1 MRTKLL
7 ILASVM
13 YYRGYFSWFL
23 FKRLLKKIPF
33 VHEKLYQNANA
44 LEESLQTNYTNLE
57 SLPEKGL
64 SIENILERTDCV
76 KPDQSME
83 LVSGII
89 YNKSEEHF
97 DALEKV
103 FRKFRFTNP
112 LHPDLF
118 PEVREMEIDI
128 INMARDMF
136 SGNKNVCGNVTSGG
150 TESILLA
157 VYTYREWARKN
168 YGITS
173 PNIVA
178 FHSVHPAF
186 DKACHYFGVSLRK
199 VSSLFWMKLS
209 MDWNTICVI
218 GSAPTYGYG
227 VVDPINEIALH
238 CHSRNTPL
246 HVDCCMGG
254 FLMPFLQDNPVSFK
268 NPGITS
274 ISADSHKYGN
284 CYKGS
289 SILLF
294 RDWAYKQHQHFVKTD
309 WEGGMYATPTL
320 LGSKSGALF
329 ATTWASMLLMGKD
342 RYSQIANT
350 IQNHLVRI
358 RNEFANNPN
367 ITILGHPT
375 VNIIAFSSNTLDIY
389 KIVQHMEGWNLSVLT
404 NPPAFHFCIT
414 SVHTEETIINFIK
427 DLYIA
432 IQIAREKK
440 DEKLSGT
447 LAIYGSAAKIENSL
461 FTSDVVNQY
470 IGLLS
475 SKKIFSL
482 I

>member
-1 MRTKLL
+1 MRTKLF
-7 ILASVM
+7 ILASFM

-23 FKRLLKKIPF
+23 FKNLLKRIPW
-33 VHEKLYQNANA
+33 VHQKLFENAKA
-44 LEESLQTNYTNLE
+44 LEKSLETPYTNFNT
-57 SLPEKGL
+57 LPEKGL
-64 SIENILERTDCV
+64 TLKNILERTDCV
-76 KPDQSME
+76 KPQQSMN

-89 YNKSEEHF
+89 YNNNDEHF

-128 INMARDMF
+128 INMTRDMF
-136 SGNKNVCGNVTSGG
+136 DGGKNVCGNVTSGG

-199 VSSLFWMKLS
+199 VSSLLWMKLK

-227 VVDPINEIALH
+227 TVDPIREMAAF
-238 CHSRNTPL
+238 CYSRNTPF

-254 FLMPFLQDNPVSFK
+254 FLMPFLHGNPVSFK
-268 NPGITS
+268 YKGITS

-294 RDWAYKQHQHFVKTD
+294 RDWKYKQHQHFVKTD

-329 ATTWASMLLMGKD
+329 ATTWASMLLMGREK
-342 RYSQIANT
+342 YTHIANT
-350 IQNHLVRI
+350 VQKQLLRI
-358 RNEFANNPN
+358 RHAFSENPD
-367 ITILGHPT
+367 IDILGYPT
-375 VNIIAFSSNTLDIY
+375 VNIIAFSSKTLDIY
-389 KIVQHMEGWNLSVLT
+389 KIVHFMERWNLSVLT

-414 SVHTEETIINFIK
+414 SVHTENTITEFMK
-427 DLYIA
+427 DLNNA
-432 IQIAREKK
+432 ICQAREKQ

-461 FTSDVVNQY
+461 FTSDVVNQF
-470 IGLLS
+470 IGMLS